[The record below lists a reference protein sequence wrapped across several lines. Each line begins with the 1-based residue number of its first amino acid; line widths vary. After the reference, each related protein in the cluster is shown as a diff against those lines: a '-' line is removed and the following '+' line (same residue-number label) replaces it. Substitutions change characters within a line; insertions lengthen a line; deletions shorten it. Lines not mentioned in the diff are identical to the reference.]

1 MQSIGD
7 MYTIGGYAE
16 QTSKGVTVNP
26 VCAITVLDGVS
37 IPFIMRGLHAS
48 VPVRLI
54 ERHFLSKYM
63 NTGNLNVTNPLPSY
77 YITETEADLLSSVGQ
92 GVFTTQDLVV
102 SLAGFIGMYEKLKKM
117 FPVVQKPTGG
127 WVQINNTVIPF
138 VVKDDSKMIALSIVR
153 CAAGLLMG
161 REVPSVY
168 PNQAECEFLNASC
181 KESGIQFEF
190 TSRTEL
196 VELVLLE
203 CMCEENPVIREL
215 PEGNPFAVA
224 QFMDQGQLLQ
234 RSDQS
239 QATTDKETITN
250 TLAMNFQ
257 TNTANGSMPYNQ
269 SNLIF
274 CDSFPH
280 AGNIPLIN
288 ASPVQVIQPVPDYN
302 SDPNTDLYTAMFQ
315 THHTRPTDKEG
326 GAALPKHGTLA
337 PVMTSNQILQS
348 LITAEVNKGPLENI
362 NATERN
368 SAPKNAAYVKP
379 NIISKKA
386 SPAVND
392 LATRPASP
400 SNEVRTIKDLLAK
413 AAKPAVKCTKTKK
426 LTAEDYPQSIIQ
438 RAVLMESATD
448 EVNYKVPFSNV
459 RIL

>member
-1 MQSIGD
+1 MQSSGD
-7 MYTIGGYAE
+7 MYTVGGYAE
-16 QTSKGVTVNP
+16 RSSKPDTVNP
-26 VCAITVLDGVS
+26 VCAVTVLDGVS
-37 IPFIMRGLHAS
+37 IPFIMRGLQAS

-63 NTGNLNVTNPLPSY
+63 NTGNLSVTNPIPSY
-77 YITETEADLLSSVGQ
+77 YITETEANLLSTAGQ

-102 SLAGFIGMYEKLKKM
+102 SLAGFLGMHEKLKKM

-181 KESGIQFEF
+181 KEAGIQFEF

-224 QFMDQGQLLQ
+224 QFMDQGQLL
-234 RSDQS
+234 RPDQS
-239 QATTDKETITN
+239 QPTTDKESTTN

-257 TNTANGSMPYNQ
+257 TNAVNGSMPFDQGNQ
-269 SNLIF
+269 ILY
-274 CDSFPH
+274 SFPH

-288 ASPVQVIQPVPDYN
+288 ASSIKVIQPVPDYN
-302 SDPNTDLYTAMFQ
+302 NDPNTDLCTGMVQ
-315 THHTRPTDKEG
+315 THHIRPIDKEG
-326 GAALPKHGTLA
+326 CVALPNYGTLA
-337 PVMTSNQILQS
+337 PVMTSRPKQTVRS
-348 LITAEVNKGPLENI
+348 LIRAAEANKGPLENV
-362 NATERN
+362 NTAERN
-368 SAPKNAAYVKP
+368 SKSKTSAYVKP
-379 NIISKKA
+379 NIICKKGR
-386 SPAVND
+386 PAVKD
-392 LATRPASP
+392 SLTKPASP
-400 SNEVRTIKDLLAK
+400 PDEVMMLKDLLTK
-413 AAKPAVKCTKTKK
+413 AAKPAAKSTKTKK
-426 LTAEDYPQSIIQ
+426 PTAANYPQSVIQ

-448 EVNYKVPFSNV
+448 EVN
-459 RIL
+459 

>member
-1 MQSIGD
+1 
-7 MYTIGGYAE
+7 MYTSGGYAE
-16 QTSKGVTVNP
+16 QTSKAGTVDP

-37 IPFIMRGLHAS
+37 IPFIMRGLQAS

-54 ERHFLSKYM
+54 ERHFLSKYL
-63 NTGNLNVTNPLPSY
+63 NAGNLNVTSPIPSY
-77 YITETEADLLSSVGQ
+77 YITETEADLLSSTGQ

-138 VVKDDSKMIALSIVR
+138 VVKDDSKMVALSIVR

-181 KESGIQFEF
+181 KEAGIQFEF

-224 QFMDQGQLLQ
+224 QFMDQGQLL

-239 QATTDKETITN
+239 QATATDKETITN
-250 TLAMNFQ
+250 TLAVNFQ

-302 SDPNTDLYTAMFQ
+302 NDSNTDLYTAMFQ
-315 THHTRPTDKEG
+315 THHTRSLTDKEG
-326 GAALPKHGTLA
+326 GAALLKHGTLA
-337 PVMTSNQILQS
+337 PVMTGNQTLQS
-348 LITAEVNKGPLENI
+348 LIRAEVNKGPLENI
-362 NATERN
+362 NTTERN
-368 SAPKNAAYVKP
+368 LAPKNAAYVKP

-392 LATRPASP
+392 LATRLASP
-400 SNEVRTIKDLLAK
+400 SDEARRIKDLLAK
-413 AAKPAVKCTKTKK
+413 GAKPAVKITKTKK
-426 LTAEDYPQSIIQ
+426 LTAANYPQSVIQ

-448 EVNYKVPFSNV
+448 EVN
-459 RIL
+459 